1 MLSRN
6 GLLTA
11 SRFTL
16 CAENAITPRFS
27 AANRLCFPCT
37 SEVLSRSLVMA
48 RRSRR
53 TYMFVKQVGDV
64 VVGELLL
71 SVIQTRHGLHHTLHK
86 TVHGSCSERQLA
98 ITRATTVPELREP
111 CTHIE
116 GIAIPPSTE
125 DVNVVVVAAVSQP
138 RVQLCCRR

>member
-1 MLSRN
+1 ML
-6 GLLTA
+6 
-11 SRFTL
+11 
-16 CAENAITPRFS
+16 I
-27 AANRLCFPCT
+27 
-37 SEVLSRSLVMA
+37 
-48 RRSRR
+48 
-53 TYMFVKQVGDV
+53 KQVGDV

-86 TVHGSCSERQLA
+86 TVHGSCSTSEQLA

-111 CTHIE
+111 CAHIE